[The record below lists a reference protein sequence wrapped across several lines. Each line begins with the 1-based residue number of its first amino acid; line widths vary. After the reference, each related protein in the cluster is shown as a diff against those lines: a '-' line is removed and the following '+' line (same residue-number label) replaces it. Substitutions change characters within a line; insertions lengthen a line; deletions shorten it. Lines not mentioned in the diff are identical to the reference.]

1 MAKLSAP
8 IVVAD
13 LPKSERNFEPLPE
26 GWYTAT
32 ITQADMKVSPGKER
46 LNIRYDIVGPT
57 HQGRVV
63 FGGLNMTNP
72 NPESER
78 ISREQFGQLLM
89 VFGMAR
95 CDDTDELVGKT
106 VNIKLKI
113 REASGGY
120 DASNDVKAWKAV
132 NGSTLPAGA
141 PAAATAP
148 KAAAGAKPP
157 WAKG

>member
-13 LPKSERNFEPLPE
+13 LPKSDRNFEPLPE

-32 ITQADMKVSPGKER
+32 ITQADMKSSPGKER

-72 NPESER
+72 NPDSER
-78 ISREQFGQLLM
+78 ISREQFGQILM
-89 VFGMAR
+89 ALGMAR
-95 CDDTDELVGKT
+95 CEDTDELIGKT
-106 VNIKLKI
+106 LNIKLKI

-132 NGSTLPAGA
+132 NGSSLPVGAPAGA
-141 PAAATAP
+141 KAP
-148 KAAAGAKPP
+148 AAGAKPP